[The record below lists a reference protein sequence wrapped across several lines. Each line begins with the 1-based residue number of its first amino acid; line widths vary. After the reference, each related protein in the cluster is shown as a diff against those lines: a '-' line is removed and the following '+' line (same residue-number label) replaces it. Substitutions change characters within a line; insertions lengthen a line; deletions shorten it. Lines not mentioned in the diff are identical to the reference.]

1 MKVVTKHEK
10 GRLAGDYA
18 DQLLRVFEACMFLSN
33 IHTRINQCFFINKH

>member
-1 MKVVTKHEK
+1 MRVATKHEK

-33 IHTRINQCFFINKH
+33 IHT